1 MGISVCLF
9 LFAVVTQERVKLMC
23 EVKDQAEE
31 KDDDDGED
39 EPQHYQRGFTGGGVC
54 TDGAEDIPD
63 IAALFG
69 VDHGATDTTGRPSC
83 SRDSLINS
91 AVPASESG
99 EDSSW
104 ERVTMYARVIT
115 VE

>member
-9 LFAVVTQERVKLMC
+9 LFAVVTQERVKLVC
-23 EVKDQAEE
+23 EVEDQAEKE
-31 KDDDDGED
+31 DYDDGED
-39 EPQHYQRGFTGGGVC
+39 EPQHYQRGFTVGGGVC

-99 EDSSW
+99 EDFCLFS
-104 ERVTMYARVIT
+104 E
-115 VE
+115 